1 METSKKNPKLS
12 LVKPQQSV
20 KKQKKLNNSIKDLE
34 DAIESLGNCSHL
46 QDDPHFVLH
55 LMNLVENIS
64 NVKLTGQEKK
74 DLVIEK
80 IFTVFPLNTSEQDR
94 ERLGKLIDFLCSQKM
109 VKAIS
114 TTAVIASSVCGF
126 LLKKALA

>member
-46 QDDPHFVLH
+46 QDDPNFVLH
-55 LMNLVENIS
+55 VMNLVENIS

-80 IFTVFPLNTSEQDR
+80 IFTIFPLNTTEQDR

>member
-46 QDDPHFVLH
+46 EHDPCFVLH
-55 LMNLVENIS
+55 VMNLVENIS

-80 IFTVFPLNTSEQDR
+80 IFTIFPLNTSEQDR
-94 ERLGKLIDFLCSQKM
+94 ERLSKLIDFLCSQKM

-126 LLKKALA
+126 LLKKALN